1 MHGALGQ
8 CPTCYLHAV
17 SVGNR
22 KSLRSPHVSQRAPAR
37 PRPPTGKQ
45 DEFCET
51 NPKNRV
57 FAPKKDDPSRKAN
70 PTKPTRRN
78 PVFPR
83 SLDPSLRP
91 LVPSSLGPL
100 PYVLHVSRQL
110 TRPAAPTHPMAEN
123 RFSKRKNRI
132 VDFENNDC
140 SKNELKQTH
149 RSRSLVPLFVR
160 SLDPSPSS
168 FRPVFALIPR
178 LSFRL
183 HPFSLDSSPRP

>member
-1 MHGALGQ
+1 MVRTADLTR
-8 CPTCYLHAV
+8 CPLMTIFPKEPKKPPWRYQKCGLAKK
-17 SVGNR
+17 NEP
-22 KSLRSPHVSQRAPAR
+22 KSTHLYAQSRLRVR
-37 PRPPTGKQ
+37 PCKSAIR
-45 DEFCET
+45 
-51 NPKNRV
+51 NPK
-57 FAPKKDDPSRKAN
+57 SGY
-70 PTKPTRRN
+70 
-78 PVFPR
+78 
-83 SLDPSLRP
+83 PSLRP

-149 RSRSLVPLFVR
+149 RSRSLVPLFLR